1 MTMNQPTAVAQ
12 SAAIEGMTFEALVHE
27 LESVAQAMDN
37 GNIGIEEAT
46 SMYARASALH
56 VAARQRLAEVTAR
69 VESLRGGDS

>member
-1 MTMNQPTAVAQ
+1 MTTALP
-12 SAAIEGMTFEALVHE
+12 AIETMSFESLVQE

-56 VAARQRLAEVTAR
+56 AAARQRLADVTAR
-69 VESLRGGDS
+69 VESLRGPAA